1 MHLDLPSKVPM
12 SSVED
17 VYRQKKF
24 GKNQKIK
31 WGQNDDGQAK
41 KNAFGTISFEE
52 VIKTKE
58 FEEKGQINW

>member
-1 MHLDLPSKVPM
+1 M

-41 KNAFGTISFEE
+41 KNNVFGTISFEE

-58 FEEKGQINW
+58 FEEKGQRNW